1 MLIAHRTRPRS
12 VFLAAALAV
21 VGLAAGGA
29 APPATADP
37 AAEPVPTAT
46 VISTLVPQATVEL
59 TLSATNLVEWAG
71 GCAADLKP
79 SAVIATAVAHDTSG
93 APLAGAEVTFS
104 ANAPLTPAGPSVVTT
119 GPDGIARVSLAVDP
133 SSLAPPATTD
143 PVTGYVWAH
152 LDSADGF
159 GASAAF
165 TFSRGEVMMPAPA
178 QPVLSTR
185 PVATPDGG
193 PGAYAATVELID
205 ACGRSWGVGQE
216 AAFDVTGQAKITPDS
231 PVTIDQSG
239 RATVEVADAAAE
251 TVTLTV
257 AVGPDTSQVDLV
269 FPVTGDV
276 PPVTP
281 LTVSPARGTV
291 GTAGGSVTFTL
302 TADATWTLTGAPAWV
317 HHGTHLGRAGTT
329 QVTMTVDPIL
339 PGTERQATLTVNSA
353 GQTVTYTVS
362 QTDTPSWS
370 DVFGQLVAL
379 LSRLLALLKALFAGW
394 A

>member
-104 ANAPLTPAGPSVVTT
+104 ANAPLTPAGPTVVTT

-133 SSLAPPATTD
+133 SSLASPATMV

-152 LDSADGF
+152 IDSAYGS

-165 TFSRGEVMMPAPA
+165 TFSRGELFMPPPPQA
-178 QPVLSTR
+178 VLSTR
-185 PVATPDGG
+185 PAVPPAEGTT
-193 PGAYAATVELID
+193 AYAATLELID
-205 ACGRSWGVGQE
+205 TCGRSLEVGQE
-216 AAFDVTGQAKITPDS
+216 VTFSVTGQARLTPDS

-239 RATVEVADAAAE
+239 RATVEVSDAAAE

-257 AVGPDTSQVDLV
+257 AIGPDSSQVDLV
-269 FPVTGDV
+269 FPAPTVV

-291 GTAGGSVTFTL
+291 GTAGGTVTFTV
-302 TADATWTLTGAPAWV
+302 TADTTWTLRGAPAWV
-317 HHGTHLGRAGTT
+317 HQGTYKGPAGTQ
-329 QVTMTVDPIL
+329 QVSLTVDPIL
-339 PGTERQATLTVNSA
+339 PGTTRQATLTVSSA
-353 GQTVTYTVS
+353 GESVTYTVN
-362 QTDTPSWS
+362 QTDSPTWTDLFS
-370 DVFGQLVAL
+370 QLIAV
-379 LSRLLALLKALFAGW
+379 LSRFLALLKTLLAGLL
-394 A
+394 